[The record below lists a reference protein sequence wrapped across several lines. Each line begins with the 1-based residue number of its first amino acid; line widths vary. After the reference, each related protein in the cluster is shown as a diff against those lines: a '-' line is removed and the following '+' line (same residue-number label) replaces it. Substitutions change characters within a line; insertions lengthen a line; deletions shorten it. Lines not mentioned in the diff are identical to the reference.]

1 MTPDL
6 RDFQLDGGAG
16 EAPAGVRARGKDQPS
31 HSIQAVL
38 DALAPAFGIAP
49 ERGATGS
56 GTRRR
61 TWLDTFDWRLD
72 RAGLNLTYENA
83 RRGSRLLLTTRP
95 DTVEA
100 EQPTAGWQPRRPSL
114 AEDLPAGPVRDRIE
128 RLAAPRALLPVAT
141 TSTIVTVHRLTN
153 PDGKTVAR
161 LIVEAST
168 VTQAGVTR
176 SEEHTSE

>member
-6 RDFQLDGGAG
+6 RDYQLDGGVR
-16 EAPAGVRARGKDQPS
+16 EAPAGVRARGTNEPS

-83 RRGSRLLLTTRP
+83 RQGSRLLLTAQASQASQ
-95 DTVEA
+95 A
-100 EQPTAGWQPRRPSL
+100 EQPTAGWQPRRPSW
-114 AEDLPAGPVRDRIE
+114 PRTC
-128 RLAAPRALLPVAT
+128 PRAPSGT
-141 TSTIVTVHRLTN
+141 
-153 PDGKTVAR
+153 G
-161 LIVEAST
+161 
-168 VTQAGVTR
+168 
-176 SEEHTSE
+176 